1 MNKFS
6 HPLSD
11 LIPNALNT
19 TQYVVHDLFEDEKI
33 ESTLRKGD
41 KLELL
46 VNIGGGVRMVKLMPK

>member
-1 MNKFS
+1 
-6 HPLSD
+6 LSD